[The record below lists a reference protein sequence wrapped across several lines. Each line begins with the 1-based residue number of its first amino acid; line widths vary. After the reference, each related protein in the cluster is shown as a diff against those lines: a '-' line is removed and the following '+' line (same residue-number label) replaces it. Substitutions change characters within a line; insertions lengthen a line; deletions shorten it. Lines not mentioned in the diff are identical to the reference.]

1 MKKNI
6 FFDKYQEEEYLDHLP
21 DPFNRLEYYKKG
33 ISNMA
38 VSKYHKMISSSTTVK
53 LNPVILET
61 IISYAD
67 MEILESDSCS
77 PVGRMA
83 TDKDLRCYCAEYHE
97 PNGDISVVVAMVKNN
112 DIAEINFSCG
122 VVNYIDGSLSKYEFA
137 WDNNEEINP
146 FHKREGGQAM
156 LYCIL
161 PLLLKDSEAKAA
173 YETFHDYWRSPD
185 DSLTPEMEEDFLQ
198 SAVILVSNI
207 TSRVLYARKVK
218 QANPQA
224 ECFNVFINIPEES
237 FLEPMELIKEL
248 VVEENFSTVDF
259 KFLKCSK
266 KFKSRV
272 AGDVAT
278 LLNKAWTLDELE
290 GAFARDEGR
299 VLTTEETFNISAI
312 KEKLGEWYVVPKQVI
327 KAALAAKKTYG
338 TASQMNNFYFYGEAG
353 GGKTTAAM
361 ALALALGIPYY
372 FLTFSANTEIMDIL
386 QSVSPVT
393 VDDKGDEKGIQE
405 LIKDLPSAEDI
416 ALNPVGSY
424 EQVTGIRKDDV
435 SSEEV
440 TKAIF
445 QNVASVMT
453 SEGRKFKYVDSPLAQ
468 AFRYGGLCELQEPNV
483 VSNPGV
489 IVGINSL
496 LDRTSSMVCANGEIV
511 HRHKDFVAVDT
522 TNRSYVGC
530 RDVNASHLSRFQ
542 MALRFDKPDRK
553 EMIER
558 LQKNTGCTDQAIL
571 GKVLDSCEGMCEILK
586 SSGDSNYSCGMR
598 EMVAWVTWGLIL
610 GDFVE
615 AACDTIIPL
624 ATQNDDLVDELTF
637 CVQGQF

>member
-1 MKKNI
+1 M
-6 FFDKYQEEEYLDHLP
+6 
-21 DPFNRLEYYKKG
+21 
-33 ISNMA
+33 
-38 VSKYHKMISSSTTVK
+38 
-53 LNPVILET
+53 
-61 IISYAD
+61 
-67 MEILESDSCS
+67 
-77 PVGRMA
+77 
-83 TDKDLRCYCAEYHE
+83 
-97 PNGDISVVVAMVKNN
+97 
-112 DIAEINFSCG
+112 
-122 VVNYIDGSLSKYEFA
+122 
-137 WDNNEEINP
+137 
-146 FHKREGGQAM
+146 
-156 LYCIL
+156 
-161 PLLLKDSEAKAA
+161 
-173 YETFHDYWRSPD
+173 
-185 DSLTPEMEEDFLQ
+185 
-198 SAVILVSNI
+198 
-207 TSRVLYARKVK
+207 
-218 QANPQA
+218 
-224 ECFNVFINIPEES
+224 
-237 FLEPMELIKEL
+237 
-248 VVEENFSTVDF
+248 
-259 KFLKCSK
+259 
-266 KFKSRV
+266 
-272 AGDVAT
+272 
-278 LLNKAWTLDELE
+278 
-290 GAFARDEGR
+290 
-299 VLTTEETFNISAI
+299 
-312 KEKLGEWYVVPKQVI
+312 
-327 KAALAAKKTYG
+327 
-338 TASQMNNFYFYGEAG
+338 
-353 GGKTTAAM
+353 
-361 ALALALGIPYY
+361 
-372 FLTFSANTEIMDIL
+372 
-386 QSVSPVT
+386 
-393 VDDKGDEKGIQE
+393 
-405 LIKDLPSAEDI
+405 IKDLPSAEDI

-440 TKAIF
+440 TKAVF

-453 SEGRKFKYVDSPLAQ
+453 SEGRKFKYVDSPLAK

-558 LQKNTGCTDQAIL
+558 LQKNTGCTDHVIL
-571 GKVLDSCEGMCEILK
+571 GKVLDACEGMCDILK